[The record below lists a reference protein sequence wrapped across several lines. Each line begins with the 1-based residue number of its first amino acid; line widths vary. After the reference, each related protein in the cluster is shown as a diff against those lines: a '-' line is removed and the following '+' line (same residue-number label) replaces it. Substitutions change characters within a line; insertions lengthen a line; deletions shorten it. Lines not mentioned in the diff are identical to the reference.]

1 MNVGY
6 MREKA
11 RLKGQDVDLESE
23 QRVINMPNPSVSH
36 HGVNKT
42 YCDSNSGKSDDPSLT
57 GLVGFI
63 GGLLGGAASALA
75 TLSATGVT
83 STFGNLAASGLVALG
98 SIANGVL
105 NTGMRVGSAA
115 DWANAK
121 PSQSAGT
128 K

>member
-1 MNVGY
+1 
-6 MREKA
+6 
-11 RLKGQDVDLESE
+11 VDLTNTY
-23 QRVINMPNPSVSH
+23 RVINMPRPSASH
-36 HGVNKT
+36 HGVNRS

-63 GGLLGGAASALA
+63 GGLLGGAASALG
-75 TLSATGVT
+75 TLAASGIT
-83 STFGNLAASGLVALG
+83 STFGNLGGLGLAALG
-98 SIANGVL
+98 SIASGVM
-105 NTGMRVGSAA
+105 NAGMRVGSAA